1 MRRKR
6 LVPEVIGI
14 ELPQPVEQALTV
26 AVNVT
31 LFRHRRRLGSA
42 QAVRDAENALECLK
56 RDGEVLV
63 PGHVIQA
70 ACPDLRADTE
80 YFGDLERPTLLQTF
94 D

>member
-14 ELPQPVEQALTV
+14 EIEFPIDLALV
-26 AVNVT
+26 YAVNV
-31 LFRHRRRLGSA
+31 LAFRHRRRLGSA